1 MFPRQYL
8 SVSPPGR
15 VRQRVLLNIS
25 AIIIIALGSCAS
37 SSGVYKPPRLGAEY
51 RFEDGLKRQKHP
63 QNLFSKKMQKDLEKQ
78 GKISTT
84 VRDAPPPPAGMVK
97 GSKGT
102 DTLHTLQHAAM
113 PDSLQTLPK
122 DTLGGSRP
130 VPATDTLR
138 PATPATPK
146 DTLTQVP

>member
-1 MFPRQYL
+1 MYRQ
-8 SVSPPGR
+8 G
-15 VRQRVLLNIS
+15 VLFNIS
-25 AIIIIALGSCAS
+25 AIVILTLGGCAS

-63 QNLFSKKMQKDLEKQ
+63 QHLFSKKMQKDLEKQ
-78 GKISTT
+78 GKMSTV
-84 VRDAPPPPAGMVK
+84 VRDAPPPPAGMI
-97 GSKGT
+97 KGT
-102 DTLHTLQHAAM
+102 KGADTLHTMQHSAM

-122 DTLGGSRP
+122 DTLAGSTA

-138 PATPATPK
+138 PATPAIPK